1 MSVFGTKMEYMT
13 IDALI
18 RAFEPRKNATHDWGW
33 ETGGRKMD
41 WRSEALEGLEKA
53 ERGEYR
59 INTRQKSSSRSH
71 GPEKRG
77 GRGRGRGAGGRS
89 WSLRVG
95 ECWRACLVGGETM
108 RRVYKE

>member
-1 MSVFGTKMEYMT
+1 MSVFGTKMGYMT

-18 RAFEPRKNATHDWGW
+18 RAFEQRKNATHDWGW

-41 WRSEALEGLEKA
+41 WRSEALEWLEKA

-59 INTRQKSSSRSH
+59 INTRWKSSSRSH

-77 GRGRGRGAGGRS
+77 GRGQGRGAGGRS
-89 WSLRVG
+89 
-95 ECWRACLVGGETM
+95 
-108 RRVYKE
+108 